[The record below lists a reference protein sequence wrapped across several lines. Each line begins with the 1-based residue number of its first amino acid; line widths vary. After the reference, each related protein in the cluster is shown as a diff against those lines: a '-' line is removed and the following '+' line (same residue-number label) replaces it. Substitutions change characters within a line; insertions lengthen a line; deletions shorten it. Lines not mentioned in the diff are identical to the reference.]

1 MNSRD
6 FVATCVKSL
15 NPMYLLFP
23 GRHHLM
29 TDYQF
34 KYLFRLI
41 QSQLYQEI
49 DIDGNRF
56 IKPLEIKAI
65 IFAVT
70 SANHSNTRRN
80 PVPFYIRSIM
90 LQDFAKDLNVPSF
103 IYGIDDI
110 GIVDDFAS
118 YTLKRIA
125 HESDYTLQLS
135 PENTLVICS
144 TPVFKLYQ
152 KIGFTIL
159 PSELADKENM
169 VYQSSLPWQVVEKI
183 AEAIT
188 WQADKDII
196 RLIHPASYK
205 IWDQYKIG
213 EKVQQ
218 LFNDHIVGDDG
229 DITETRDYS
238 TYVKQMDE
246 TAELKYSE
254 TAPYIQ
260 AGRIGDIGCAVAS
273 WIKLACLDQRLKES
287 DFYGI
292 EVARQFYD
300 ICQQRKHNQE
310 FENPNVFF
318 AQRNAVTGLAF
329 QRNSMHTIH
338 TSSLTHEI
346 ESYGSRADLLQF
358 IKNRYEELA
367 YGGVWINR
375 DVVGPENKT
384 DKILMRLNKQDGRN
398 EDYDKSFDDSHAF
411 KTYLDGLST
420 FGKFLRFGIDFR
432 KEEGYSLEYKI
443 ELVNNEEFISLSLSD
458 ACEFMSRKDYTDNW
472 LSEMHET
479 FTFWSFNDWLSA
491 LKQAGFTIDLVSKAY
506 VNQWIVN
513 NRLKGKI
520 ELYKIQ
526 NNKLSPVDF
535 PVTNMLI
542 VARK

>member
-1 MNSRD
+1 
-6 FVATCVKSL
+6 
-15 NPMYLLFP
+15 MYLLFP

-34 KYLFRLI
+34 KYLFKLI
-41 QSQLYQEI
+41 QTQLQHEV

-56 IKPLEIKAI
+56 DKSIPVEGI

-90 LQDFAKDLNVPSF
+90 LQDFVRDLDVPSY

-110 GIVDDFAS
+110 GIVDDFAA

-144 TPVFKLYQ
+144 TVVYKLYE
-152 KIGFTIL
+152 KLGFTIL
-159 PSELADKENM
+159 PAELADKDNM
-169 VYQSSLPWQVVEKI
+169 VYQASLPWQVVEKI
-183 AEAIT
+183 AEAMT
-188 WQADKDII
+188 WQSDKDVI

-205 IWDQYKIG
+205 IWNQYKLG

-238 TYVKQMDE
+238 SYVKQMDD
-246 TAELKYSE
+246 TAQLKYNE

-260 AGRIGDIGCAVAS
+260 TGRIGDIGCAVAS
-273 WIKLACLDQRLKES
+273 WIKLACQDRRLKEC

-292 EVARQFYD
+292 EVARHFYD

-310 FENPNVFF
+310 FDNPNVFF

-346 ESYGSRADLLQF
+346 ESYGSRQDLLQF

-367 YGGVWINR
+367 FGGVWINR
-375 DVVGPENKT
+375 DVVGPENPS
-384 DKILMRLNKQDGRN
+384 DLVLMRLNKQDGRMDDFDKEI
-398 EDYDKSFDDSHAF
+398 EDPKAF
-411 KTYLDGLST
+411 KEYLDGLST
-420 FGKFLRFGIDFR
+420 HGRFLRFVKDFR
-432 KEEGYSLEYKI
+432 KQEGYTLHYKVEI
-443 ELVNNEEFISLSLSD
+443 INNEEFIYLTLAD
-458 ACEFMSRKDYTDNW
+458 AAEFMSRKDYTDNW

-479 FTFWSFNDWLSA
+479 FTFWSFSNWKSA
-491 LKQAGFTIDLVSKAY
+491 LEAVGFTIDLVSNAY

-520 ELYKIQ
+520 ELYKIEDNQ
-526 NNKLSPVDF
+526 LSPVDF
-535 PVTNMLI
+535 PVTNMLM